1 MMFLALF
8 ACLPAGLGADET
20 DGVAEP
26 EVAAFASS
34 PAPPLEGSDTGSAT
48 AGAGPLSVAVD
59 GSSADVVHSFQE
71 TCGSEFR
78 GATAAVQDG
87 TITMTYL
94 LDAGD
99 DDAPC
104 EWMLSY
110 TLSGLT
116 VGDWTLRAREDATDF
131 TVEP

>member
-1 MMFLALF
+1 MMFLALL

-34 PAPPLEGSDTGSAT
+34 PAPPLEGPDTGSPT
-48 AGAGPLSVAVD
+48 AGAGPLSVMVD
-59 GSSADVVHSFQE
+59 GSSADVVHSFQD
-71 TCGSEFR
+71 TCGAEFR
-78 GATAAVQDG
+78 GATAAVQER

-94 LDAGD
+94 LDAGN

-104 EWMLSY
+104 DWVLAY

-116 VGDWTLRAREDATDF
+116 AGDWTLRAREDAVDF